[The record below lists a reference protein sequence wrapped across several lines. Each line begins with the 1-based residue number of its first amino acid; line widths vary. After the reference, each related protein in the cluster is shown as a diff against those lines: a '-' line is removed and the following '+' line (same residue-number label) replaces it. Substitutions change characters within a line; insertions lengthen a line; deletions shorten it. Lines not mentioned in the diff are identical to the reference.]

1 MVKRIIFCAF
11 FNILFANGLANAQ
24 KGPIGSEAGLRFG
37 VRPALTYRFMLKE
50 GQLAELIFAKS
61 GQSLL
66 FTALYQKQEP
76 LTIHG
81 FYGRYGGGFSLGGWN
96 ERLISGLDMQVGVDY
111 YIPVAPIVLSLDV
124 RPWMRITGD
133 FSVNGELALSLRYVF

>member
-1 MVKRIIFCAF
+1 MS
-11 FNILFANGLANAQ
+11 AQ

-50 GQLAELIFAKS
+50 SQLAELIFAKS

-66 FTALYQKQEP
+66 FTTLYQKQEP
-76 LTIHG
+76 LSING

-96 ERLISGLDMQVGVDY
+96 EQLISGVDMQVGMDY
-111 YIPVAPIVLSLDV
+111 YIPVVPIVLSLDV